1 MRGGGCIR
9 GERGYIENCW
19 VGELKER
26 GYLRGYKGDIN
37 LKMIGLETSGGTL
50 NFQNRGMGNN
60 KYVWRGC
67 SCF

>member
-9 GERGYIENCW
+9 GERGYIEDCW

-50 NFQNRGMGNN
+50 NFQNRGISNN